1 MLESGDVFRLLFQNP
16 ATDQFRLCSLILGEQ
31 YGNQIGL
38 IDNISWRCI
47 QCVTD
52 ELRCVVK
59 LFPLEGNQ
67 PGQMPGFGIRWVFL
81 KDLQVR
87 GRGSVRVTG
96 NMALVPISEPAL
108 NACGRHGSSLKQPGG
123 NSCRYR
129 TARLIRAPSWR
140 TPPVHIDEPDPQVGP
155 FFVFTGKH
163 PARVFPMIGALLA
176 SF

>member
-1 MLESGDVFRLLFQNP
+1 MFEGGDVFWLLPQES
-16 ATDQFRLCSLILGEQ
+16 SLPPTETSRTILGEQ

-52 ELRCVVK
+52 ELSCVVK

-87 GRGSVRVTG
+87 GCGSVRVTG

-108 NACGRHGSSLKQPGG
+108 NACGRHGSSLKLLGG
-123 NSCRYR
+123 NSCRCR
-129 TARLIRAPSWR
+129 TAGLIVR
-140 TPPVHIDEPDPQVGP
+140 
-155 FFVFTGKH
+155 
-163 PARVFPMIGALLA
+163 ALLA
-176 SF
+176 HTSCSHRRTSVVGWCFFLFYG